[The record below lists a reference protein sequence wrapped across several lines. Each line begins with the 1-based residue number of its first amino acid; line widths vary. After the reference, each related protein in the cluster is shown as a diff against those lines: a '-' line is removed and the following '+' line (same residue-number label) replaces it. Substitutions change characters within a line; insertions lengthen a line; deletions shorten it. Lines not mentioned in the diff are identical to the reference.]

1 MIKLSTSI
9 HPNIQEFLTIETKR
23 ELAQVLGIEYKIL
36 IYNLYKIP
44 DAKKYL
50 EFEIQKRNGGK
61 RKICAPNSGIK
72 YIQRI
77 LSQILLQIYPVKS
90 CVHGFVREKG
100 ITSNSSKHINKKFLI
115 NIDLEN
121 FFPSINFGRVR
132 GIFKSHPF
140 NFNNIISTVLAQICC
155 FNGTLPQGAPT
166 SPIMSNYVCRKLDN
180 RLMRFAKENRLTY
193 SRYADD
199 ITFSTNVYPLP
210 KKFGIIKDYKITLS
224 KEITDIIERNDF
236 KLNNS
241 KIRYA
246 TKFNRQEVTGLVVNK
261 FSNINR
267 KYLHNVRAM
276 LNAWEKY
283 GLEKAATEH
292 FTKYNHYKRT
302 PDDEKITFEKI
313 LVGKIGFIG
322 MVRGRDNSIYQKLVL
337 RIKKLYPDVKL
348 SVILKDEN
356 TDDKPIIFGE
366 GKTDWKHLKAALI
379 NLQDL
384 GFYKDLEITFKD
396 YPNNLQINNDG
407 LLDICKGASKA
418 SLHKNKII
426 CVFDRDVS
434 SVVTQVTGKNNTFKN
449 WGNNV
454 FSFALPI
461 PTHRQFEEICIE
473 HYYEDD
479 EIKTSD
485 NNGRRL
491 FLSNEFDMKSG
502 RHISDDYNYTDTNRL
517 KKIYPFIIEN
527 KVYNNKSEN
536 VALPKDDFA
545 NNILNKKKPFDN
557 FSFEKFKKIFDII
570 EKIIKT
576 A

>member
-9 HPNIQEFLTIETKR
+9 EPNIQEFLTVETKR

-44 DAKKYL
+44 DSKKYL

-77 LSQILLQIYPVKS
+77 LNQILLQIYPVKS

-100 ITSNSSKHINKKFLI
+100 ITSNSSKHVNKKLLI

-140 NFNNIISTVLAQICC
+140 NFNDTISTVLAQICC
-155 FNGTLPQGAPT
+155 YNGTLPQGAPT
-166 SPIMSNYVCRKLDN
+166 SPIMSNYICRKLDN
-180 RLMRFAKENRLTY
+180 QLMRFAKENRLTY

-224 KEITDIIERNDF
+224 KEIIDIVERNDF
-236 KLNNS
+236 KLNNN

-246 TKFNRQEVTGLVVNK
+246 TKFNRQEVTGLVVNE
-261 FSNINR
+261 FPNINR

-322 MVRGRDNSIYQKLVL
+322 MVRGRDNPIYQKLVL

-348 SVILKDEN
+348 AVILKDEN
-356 TDDKPIIFGE
+356 TEDKAIIFGE
-366 GKTDWKHLKAALI
+366 GKTDWKHLKAALL

-396 YPNNLQINNDG
+396 YPNNLQMNNDG

-434 SVVTQVTGKNNTFKN
+434 SVVNQVTDKNNTFKN

-461 PTHRQFEEICIE
+461 PTHRQFEEISIE

-502 RHISDDYNYTDTNRL
+502 RHISDDLNYTETNRL
-517 KKIYPFIIEN
+517 KKNYPFIIED

-536 VALPKDDFA
+536 IALPKDDFA
-545 NNILNKKKPFDN
+545 NNILNKEKPFDN
-557 FSFEKFKKIFDII
+557 FSFEEFKKIFDII
-570 EKIIKT
+570 EGIVKT